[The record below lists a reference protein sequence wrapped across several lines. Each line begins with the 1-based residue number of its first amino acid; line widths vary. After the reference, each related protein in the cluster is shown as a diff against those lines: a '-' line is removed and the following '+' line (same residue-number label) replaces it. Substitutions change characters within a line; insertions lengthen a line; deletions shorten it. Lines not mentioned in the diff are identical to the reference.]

1 MKIEDL
7 KKDKASL
14 EKQREQLVAQINQVT
29 GAIGYIDQKIKILSE
44 DNTNKKDLKNGKSK

>member
-29 GAIGYIDQKIKILSE
+29 GAIGYLEQKIKELEEMNSADKE
-44 DNTNKKDLKNGKSK
+44 SKSKK